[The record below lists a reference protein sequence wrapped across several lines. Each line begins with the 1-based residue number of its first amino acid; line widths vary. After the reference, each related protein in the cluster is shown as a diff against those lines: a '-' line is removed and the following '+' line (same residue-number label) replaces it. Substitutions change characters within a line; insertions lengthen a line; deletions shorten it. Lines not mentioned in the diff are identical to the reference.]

1 MRKSLLFVVLV
12 SLACV
17 VSAQAQMVPGFTV
30 RSRAVMPLHPLMTTD
45 SLLVNKFSAWE
56 GAIETLTVGG
66 QFGLGMT
73 VFGPTEI
80 WSNRGLRVHG
90 PIASDWAV
98 AGEDTLASDGTK
110 VIALPDGWSKTPG
123 AKYSVHVTAYRHRG
137 EKDAPLNV
145 ERYPDYFV
153 VWSTGSPCD
162 FSYVLTLTIPGAS
175 DK

>member
-1 MRKSLLFVVLV
+1 
-12 SLACV
+12 
-17 VSAQAQMVPGFTV
+17 
-30 RSRAVMPLHPLMTTD
+30 MPLNPLMTND

-66 QFGLGMT
+66 QYGLGMT
-73 VFGPTEI
+73 VFGPTEV

-90 PIASDWAV
+90 PIASDWNV
-98 AGEDTLASDGTK
+98 AGEDSLASDGTK

-137 EKDAPLNV
+137 EKDASLNV
-145 ERYPDYFV
+145 ERYADYFV

-162 FSYVLTLTIPGAS
+162 FSYVVTLTISAN
-175 DK
+175 K